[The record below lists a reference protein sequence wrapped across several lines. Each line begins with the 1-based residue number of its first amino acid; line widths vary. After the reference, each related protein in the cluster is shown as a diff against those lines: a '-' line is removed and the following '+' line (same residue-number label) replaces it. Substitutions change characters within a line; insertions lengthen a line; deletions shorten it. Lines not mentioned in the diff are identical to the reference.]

1 MKSLRPDRRQ
11 MMGGA
16 AALAG
21 ITLFGRPA
29 VAKGSVTA
37 AIYPGNWDEQYRAI
51 VLPALKKAH
60 DVDLALEPLFAVD
73 QIAKVVAARGVAP
86 FDSFVLDP
94 GPRVTAIERGLLE
107 PFDGKQL
114 TNASKLAA
122 AGIDGWGA
130 AVNSQIVG
138 IAYNPKKLPKPKS
151 WKDLFQEP
159 YASRLGLTGFQ
170 TTFGT
175 VSLIEMA
182 KAFGGSEAN
191 IEPIFAEIKK
201 ILPKIAAVTA
211 PAALPGMFQQG
222 QIDITYT
229 NTNNV
234 TSLKERG
241 VDIEFV
247 APEEGAITFV
257 TTLHITKGA
266 ENKENAYKYIDTA
279 IATAVQEALMKS
291 PAGLLPTNKEVALAG
306 DQPIKSLDDLSKL
319 VTHDWTKINPQRAA
333 WIERFNKEV
342 TK

>member
-1 MKSLRPDRRQ
+1 MKTHTINRRRLL
-11 MMGGA
+11 GGA
-16 AALAG
+16 VVLGSAG
-21 ITLFGRPA
+21 LLPRPA
-29 VAKGSVTA
+29 LAKGSVTA

-73 QIAKVVAARGVAP
+73 QIAKVAAARGVAP

-94 GPRVTAIERGLLE
+94 GPRVMAIERGLIE
-107 PFDGKQL
+107 PFDAAKL
-114 TNASKLAA
+114 PNAAKLAA
-122 AGIDGWGA
+122 TGVDKYGA

-159 YASRLGLTGFQ
+159 YVSKLGLTGFQ

-182 KAFGGSEAN
+182 KAFGGSETN
-191 IEPIFAEIKK
+191 VEPIFAEMKK
-201 ILPKIAAVTA
+201 ILPKVAAVTP

-234 TSLKERG
+234 TSLKARG
-241 VDIEFV
+241 VDIEF
-247 APEEGAITFV
+247 AIPEEGAITFV
-257 TTLHITKGA
+257 TTLHIVKGA
-266 ENKENAYKYIDTA
+266 ENKDNAYKYIDTA
-279 IATAVQEALMKS
+279 ISTPVQEALMKS
-291 PAGLLPTNKEVALAG
+291 PAGLLPVNKEVALAG
-306 DQPIKSLDDLSKL
+306 DQPIKSIDDLAKF
-319 VTHDWTKINPQRAA
+319 VTHDWTKINPLRAG

>member
-1 MKSLRPDRRQ
+1 MKSPRLDRRQ
-11 MMGGA
+11 LMA
-16 AALAG
+16 ATAALSGSA
-21 ITLFGRPA
+21 LFGGPA
-29 VAKGSVTA
+29 YAKGPVTA
-37 AIYPGNWDEQYRAI
+37 AIYPGSWDEQYRSI
-51 VLPALKKAH
+51 VLPALKKAY

-73 QIAKVVAARGVAP
+73 QIAKAVAARGVAP

-107 PFDGKQL
+107 PFDGKKL
-114 TNASKLAA
+114 TNASKLAS
-122 AGIDGWGA
+122 AGVDGWGA

-159 YASRLGLTGFQ
+159 FASRLGLTGFQ

-191 IEPIFAEIKK
+191 IEPIFAEIIK

-234 TSLKERG
+234 STLKSRG

-247 APEEGAITFV
+247 MPAEGAITFV
-257 TTLHITKGA
+257 TTLHIAKGA
-266 ENKENAYKYIDTA
+266 ENKDNAYKYIDTVISA
-279 IATAVQEALMKS
+279 AVQEALMKS
-291 PAGLLPTNKEVALAG
+291 PAGLLPTNKDVALAG
-306 DQPIKSLDDLSKL
+306 DQPIKSLDELSNL

>member
-1 MKSLRPDRRQ
+1 MKFHAIDRRRLLA
-11 MMGGA
+11 GA
-16 AALAG
+16 AVLGSAG
-21 ITLFGRPA
+21 LLPRPA
-29 VAKGSVTA
+29 LAKGSVTA

-73 QIAKVVAARGVAP
+73 QIAKVAAARGVAP

-94 GPRVTAIERGLLE
+94 GPRVMAIERGLIE
-107 PFDGKQL
+107 PFDAAKL
-114 TNASKLAA
+114 SNASKLAA
-122 AGIDGWGA
+122 SGVDKYGA

-159 YASRLGLTGFQ
+159 YVSKLGLTGFQ

-182 KAFGGSEAN
+182 KAFGGSETN
-191 IEPIFAEIKK
+191 VEPIFAEIKK
-201 ILPKIAAVTA
+201 ILPKVAAVTP

-234 TSLKERG
+234 TSLKARG
-241 VDIEFV
+241 VDIEF
-247 APEEGAITFV
+247 AIPEEGAITFV
-257 TTLHITKGA
+257 TTLHIVKGA
-266 ENKENAYKYIDTA
+266 ENKDNAYKYIDTA
-279 IATAVQEALMKS
+279 ISTSVQEALMKS
-291 PAGLLPTNKEVALAG
+291 PAGLLPVNKEVTLAG
-306 DQPIKSLDDLSKL
+306 DQPIKSIEDLAKF
-319 VTHDWTKINPQRAA
+319 VTHDWTKINPLRAG

>member
-1 MKSLRPDRRQ
+1 MKTHTINRRRLL
-11 MMGGA
+11 GGA
-16 AALAG
+16 VVLGSAG
-21 ITLFGRPA
+21 LLPRPA
-29 VAKGSVTA
+29 LAKGSVTA

-73 QIAKVVAARGVAP
+73 QIAKVAAARGVAP

-94 GPRVTAIERGLLE
+94 GPRVMAIERGLIE
-107 PFDGKQL
+107 PFDAAKL
-114 TNASKLAA
+114 PNAAKLAA
-122 AGIDGWGA
+122 AGVDKYGV

-159 YASRLGLTGFQ
+159 YVSKLGLTGFQ

-182 KAFGGSEAN
+182 KAFGGSETN
-191 IEPIFAEIKK
+191 VEPIFAEIKK
-201 ILPKIAAVTA
+201 ILPKVAAVTP

-234 TSLKERG
+234 TSLKARG
-241 VDIEFV
+241 VDIEF
-247 APEEGAITFV
+247 AIPAEGAITFV
-257 TTLHITKGA
+257 TTLHIVKGA
-266 ENKENAYKYIDTA
+266 ENKDNAYKYIDTA
-279 IATAVQEALMKS
+279 ISTPVQEALMQS
-291 PAGLLPTNKEVALAG
+291 PAGLLPVNKEVALAG
-306 DQPIKSLDDLSKL
+306 DQPIKSIDDLAKF
-319 VTHDWTKINPQRAA
+319 VTHDWTKINPLRAG